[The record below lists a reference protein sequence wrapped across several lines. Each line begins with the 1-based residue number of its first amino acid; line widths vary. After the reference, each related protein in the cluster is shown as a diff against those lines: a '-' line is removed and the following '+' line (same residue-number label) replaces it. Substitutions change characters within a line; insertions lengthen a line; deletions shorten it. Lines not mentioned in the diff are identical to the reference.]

1 MGQPRPWATLLV
13 LVGLLAVSNVA
24 SNRLLPDALY
34 VPWNLGMT
42 GLLVLLA
49 VRVDGR
55 SADELGLS
63 RDRLPA
69 GLRLGGAIVGLVA
82 VTMLAGAALPG
93 TRELFDDARVD
104 GATAAGVAYDA
115 LLRVPFGTVV
125 LEEVAFRGVLPAV
138 LAARTTTRN
147 AVIVSQG
154 LFGLWHVLPSLH
166 LADRNDVATDLFGK
180 GATVVPV
187 VFAVVSTAV
196 AGVGLWL
203 LRRWSGSLAAPMLTH
218 WATNGLGYLL
228 AYLATR

>member
-1 MGQPRPWATLLV
+1 MSQPRTWTTVYV
-13 LVGLLAVSNVA
+13 LVGILAVSNVA

-34 VPWNLGMT
+34 VPWNLGMAC
-42 GLLVLLA
+42 LLVLLA
-49 VRVDGR
+49 LRVDGR

-63 RDRLPA
+63 RERLSA
-69 GLRLGGAIVGLVA
+69 GLRLGGAVVGLVA
-82 VTMLAGAALPG
+82 VTMLIGAALPG
-93 TRELFDDARVD
+93 TRELFDDARLD
-104 GATAAGVAYDA
+104 GETAAGVAYDA

-138 LAARTTTRN
+138 IAARTTTRN
-147 AVIVSQG
+147 AVIASQG

-166 LADRNDVATDLFGK
+166 LAGRNDVAEDLFGR
-180 GATVVPV
+180 GATVAPV
-187 VFAVVSTAV
+187 AFAVASTAV

-228 AYLATR
+228 AYLVTR